1 MLRPYPV
8 RWTISGVN
16 YMMPPTPSG
25 IGFIIS
31 SRLSLC
37 VLTDSCPFQ
46 NFHNTDSNYFIG
58 DILVIWTC
66 CILVMAVQLICNEND
81 VIWIDDMSNNG
92 GGVLAALV
100 AVSLKHHFK
109 NFVVQNTAMWLSI
122 IASNIGKCLHKST
135 HFNYLYIT
143 CYKYYFLFNISYSPI
158 PLYFCKYVF
167 NSYHP
172 YHTRVRQENTSQ
184 VHICIYTYIYIYICI
199 YINTTIW

>member
-1 MLRPYPV
+1 
-8 RWTISGVN
+8 
-16 YMMPPTPSG
+16 
-25 IGFIIS
+25 
-31 SRLSLC
+31 
-37 VLTDSCPFQ
+37 
-46 NFHNTDSNYFIG
+46 
-58 DILVIWTC
+58 
-66 CILVMAVQLICNEND
+66 MAVQLICNEND
-81 VIWIDDMSNNG
+81 VISIDDMSNNG

-100 AVSLKHHFK
+100 AFSLKHHFA
-109 NFVVQNTAMWLSI
+109 NFVVQNTAVWLSI

-184 VHICIYTYIYIYICI
+184 VHICIYTYIYIYIYMHI
-199 YINTTIW
+199 YKHNYMVNLKGKSTWPKRWHFSVAELLIDDHCHKSTAWFVIWHAVIRLRFK